1 MEKTIKINL
10 KEGTFDV
17 ELRGIGLN
25 HIPSLSATVQDDVV
39 ENLKSALL
47 LVCADKEK
55 VESGVSLLI
64 QGKLGIDD
72 ISTELL

>member
-10 KEGTFDV
+10 KDGTFDV
-17 ELRGIGLN
+17 ELHGVGLN
-25 HIPSLSATVQDDVV
+25 HITSLSATVQDDVV

-47 LVCADKEK
+47 FFCADKEK
-55 VESGVSLLI
+55 VESGVNLLI

-72 ISTELL
+72 ISREFL

>member
-10 KEGTFDV
+10 NEGTFDV
-17 ELRGIGLN
+17 VLHGVGLN
-25 HIPSLSATVQDDVV
+25 HIGHLATIQDDVA
-39 ENLKSALL
+39 ENIKSALL

-64 QGKLGIDD
+64 QGKLCIED